1 VARTDVVVEEI
12 SDPTA
17 EDHAALSRLL
27 AHLSSAK
34 PPDAPELSSLARSPA
49 TTLFGARID
58 GRMVG
63 TLTLVT
69 FRLLTGVR
77 ALIEDVVVDPGE
89 RGHGVGTA
97 LVEEALRR
105 AEECGCRT
113 VDLTSRPSRIEANR
127 LYQKLGFERRETK
140 VYRKTLFS

>member
-1 VARTDVVVEEI
+1 MSRSEVVIEEI
-12 SDPTA
+12 SDPNG

-27 AHLSSAK
+27 AHLSSAV
-34 PPDAPELSSLARSPA
+34 PPDADELTGLARSES
-49 TTLFGARID
+49 TTLLSARVD
-58 GRMVG
+58 GRLVG

-69 FRLLTGVR
+69 FPLLTGVR
-77 ALIEDVVVDPGE
+77 ALIEDVVVDPEE

-105 AEECGCRT
+105 AEGLGCRT

-127 LYQKLGFERRETK
+127 LYEKLGFERRETN
-140 VYRKTLFS
+140 VYRKTLAR